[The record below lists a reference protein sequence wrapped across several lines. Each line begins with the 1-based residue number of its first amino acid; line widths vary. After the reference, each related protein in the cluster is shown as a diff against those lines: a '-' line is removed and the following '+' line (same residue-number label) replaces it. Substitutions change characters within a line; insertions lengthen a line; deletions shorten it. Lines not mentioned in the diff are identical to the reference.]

1 LTIEVLLKPKA
12 IEILEAVGDR
22 SMSIKELLDAVGG
35 SATTIVKRVRELEEM
50 GLVKVD
56 FDLNFPFKKK
66 VSITRKGLS
75 VLKTINKLKNKL
87 DRGY

>member
-1 LTIEVLLKPKA
+1 MTIEVLLKPKA